1 MNIYDRS
8 DKRIFQVGQKVRF
21 KEAWLMQRP
30 DMEKRFSGRTGKV
43 IGYRLGAS
51 EPIVEFPK
59 DGPRKEQRLFEVQID
74 ALLSV
79 A

>member
-1 MNIYDRS
+1 MSVYDRS
-8 DKRIFQVGQKVRF
+8 DQRVFQVGQKVRF
-21 KEAWLMQRP
+21 KEEWLMRRP
-30 DMEKRFSGRTGKV
+30 DTEKRFAGRTGNV

-59 DGPRKEQRLFEVQID
+59 DGRRKEQRLFEVPID
-74 ALLSV
+74 ALQVV

>member
-1 MNIYDRS
+1 MSVYDRS
-8 DKRIFQVGQKVRF
+8 DQRVFEVGQRVRF
-21 KEAWLMQRP
+21 KEEWLMRRP
-30 DMEKRFSGRTGKV
+30 DMEKRFSGRIGSV

-59 DGPRKEQRLFEVQID
+59 DGRRKEQRLFEVRID
-74 ALLSV
+74 ALQSV